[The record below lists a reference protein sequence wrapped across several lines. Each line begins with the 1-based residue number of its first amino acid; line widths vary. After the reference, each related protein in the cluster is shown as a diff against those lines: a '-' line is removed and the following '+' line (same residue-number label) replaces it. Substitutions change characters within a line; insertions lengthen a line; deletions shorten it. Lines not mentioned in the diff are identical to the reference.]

1 MAAEADIQRVTDLL
15 DRRIK
20 CTLQD
25 GRTVEGNLQ
34 CLDRLK
40 NIILDDAEEVRWI
53 RNAASIYNPNSPSP
67 VVETKDGDDGKQQD
81 TTDDNSDITV
91 VKRIMAQALIPG
103 KHLVK
108 VELLQEEN

>member
-1 MAAEADIQRVTDLL
+1 MAAEADIQRVADLL
-15 DRRIK
+15 NRRIK

-53 RNAASIYNPNSPSP
+53 RNAASIYNPNSP
-67 VVETKDGDDGKQQD
+67 VETKDGDDGKQQD
-81 TTDDNSDITV
+81 TDDNSDITV

-103 KHLVK
+103 KHLIK